1 MACRRDRRRMRADR
15 CDGPAPFE
23 AHGTPG
29 AGTLRPSMRATPT
42 LVLAVSM
49 WLAVG
54 CGGGESSDVTG
65 GVCPSRDR
73 PDAGAVAASAGG
85 DPAILAID
93 GQIAAASVDRTMA
106 GWRTHLPLPTAV
118 TFTPGRSYLWTLA
131 TDKGELRVKLR
142 PEAAPM
148 HVTSTIYLT
157 RLGFYD
163 SLTFHRIIRG
173 FMAQGGDPVGDG
185 SGGPG
190 YHYGVEAT
198 ACARHD
204 GRGVVSMANAGP
216 NTEGSQFFITFAA
229 QPALDGSYSVF
240 GNVVA
245 GTDTLSAIEAGGT
258 AAEGRPT
265 IVTITSASISVE

>member
-1 MACRRDRRRMRADR
+1 MRASPTFVLVVSTLASA
-15 CDGPAPFE
+15 CS
-23 AHGTPG
+23 
-29 AGTLRPSMRATPT
+29 AGDA
-42 LVLAVSM
+42 
-49 WLAVG
+49 
-54 CGGGESSDVTG
+54 SDVASG
-65 GVCPSRDR
+65 HCPSPVTLDG
-73 PDAGAVAASAGG
+73 GAPASAGS
-85 DPAILAID
+85 DPAITAID
-93 GQIAAASVDRTMA
+93 GQIAAASVDKTAA

-118 TFTPGRSYLWTLA
+118 TFTPGRSYLWTLT

-142 PEAAPM
+142 PEAAPL

-185 SGGPG
+185 TGGPG
-190 YHYGVEAT
+190 YHYSVEA
-198 ACARHD
+198 CAKHD

-240 GNVVA
+240 GSVVA
-245 GTDTLSAIEAGGT
+245 GMDTLAAIEAGGT
-258 AAEGRPT
+258 AGEGRPT
-265 IVTITSASISVE
+265 IVTITSATISVE